1 MQCRV
6 DPVGAG
12 ILTVYLRRPDSP
24 NSLLFARSRASHAEP
39 LDLVISDM
47 SAVELKPA
55 VIFRLSGSEKNEV
68 RALRAVTKEVI
79 GIHILLMR
87 LLFGGDILRRFLQ
100 RVSLAK
106 STSAPLQC

>member
-1 MQCRV
+1 MQFRV
-6 DPVGAG
+6 NPVGAG

-55 VIFRLSGSEKNEV
+55 VIFRLSGSEKNESQGAASSHK
-68 RALRAVTKEVI
+68 RGNRNPHPADA
-79 GIHILLMR
+79 
-87 LLFGGDILRRFLQ
+87 FAFWRRY
-100 RVSLAK
+100 
-106 STSAPLQC
+106 SA